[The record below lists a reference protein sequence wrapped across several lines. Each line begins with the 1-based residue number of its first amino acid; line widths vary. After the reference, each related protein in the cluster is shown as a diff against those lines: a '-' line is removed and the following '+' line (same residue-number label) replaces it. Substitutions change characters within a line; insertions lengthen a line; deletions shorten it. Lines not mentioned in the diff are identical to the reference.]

1 MIIFNEQSVLIQWF
15 PQLSHGLVIGF
26 NRLGQILLIV
36 AGIMALY
43 QEQIVVTLPKWL
55 RVFAYHI
62 RKYAAE
68 FGWRWTE
75 SDWGVT
81 FPPETAIPYEELK
94 KTNVFGEVIFSI
106 TLLTL
111 LIWYFGKSP
120 FEWILLPF
128 SFVWKEFS
136 TLSLATL
143 DIWTLIKA
151 IFVLIS
157 FFPMLFF
164 VVLALLVVIQPIAY
178 LFTRTANR
186 ISDGSYRLSIAFV
199 FICGSALVLKTF
211 ARQPIDFSVYFC

>member
-1 MIIFNEQSVLIQWF
+1 MIIFNEQPVLIQWF
-15 PQLSHGLVIGF
+15 PQISHGLVISL
-26 NRLGQILLIV
+26 NRFGQILIFV
-36 AGIMALY
+36 AGIVALY

-75 SDWGVT
+75 SDCGVT
-81 FPPETAIPYEELK
+81 FPPETAIPYEQLK
-94 KTNVFGEVIFSI
+94 KTNDFGEIIYSI
-106 TLLTL
+106 TLSTL

-128 SFVWKEFS
+128 SFVWKELS
-136 TLSLATL
+136 TLSFATL
-143 DIWTLIKA
+143 DIWTSIKT

-164 VVLALLVVIQPIAY
+164 VVLALLVALQPIAY
-178 LFTRTANR
+178 LFSIFANR
-186 ISDGSYRLSIAFV
+186 VSDGSYRLSIAIV
-199 FICGSALVLKTF
+199 FICGSALVLIAT
-211 ARQPIDFSVYFC
+211 